1 MGCVHGR
8 KSEVKIISRVK
19 TLKRTVN
26 SDVQTEPDSQ
36 AKTLSSSSR
45 KNPFIFFIKSRS
57 DKIEDNYRILEK
69 IGSGGFGEIYKVEH
83 IKSGFLRAM
92 KIIKKLSTE
101 NSQKEDDIN
110 FKSEITILMDIDHPN
125 IIKIFEYYSDES
137 NYYIITEYVSGCE
150 LYDFILKAKKF
161 TEKQAAIILYQ
172 ILSALNYLHSKNI
185 VHRDVKSE
193 NILITSDL
201 NIKLIDFGMS
211 VKVDNKKLKDM
222 VGTSYYMAPEVI
234 RREYGPKCDI
244 WSCGIIFHI
253 LLVGYPP
260 FNGKNR
266 TEIFEKILKG
276 RLHNQIDRS
285 EWQRITPLA
294 KDLLLKMLTYEPE
307 DRVSAEE
314 AIRHPWIIGS
324 HAREQELSEEIA
336 LDALANIRNFSVRER
351 LRVATMAYI
360 VHFLY
365 ATKDVS
371 DLQKMFKIFDKN
383 SDGKLSL
390 KEFNLGYTNYY
401 GKVLTDFE
409 MKNIFEELDQ
419 NGDGFIEYQEFL
431 RATINQ
437 KQMLAENNLFL
448 AFEQFDENGD
458 KKLSF
463 DEIKLLL
470 TGEDDENIKH
480 LIQKYDLDNDDCLS
494 FTEFVSMMN
503 EIIEM

>member
-1 MGCVHGR
+1 MGCVSGR
-8 KSEVKIISRVK
+8 KNEVKIISRVK
-19 TLKRTVN
+19 TRKKTVN
-26 SDVQTEPDSQ
+26 SDVQTEPDSH
-36 AKTLSSSSR
+36 AKTSSSSSR
-45 KNPFIFFIKSRS
+45 KNPFISFVRAMSN
-57 DKIEDNYRILEK
+57 KIEDNYRILEK
-69 IGSGGFGEIYKVEH
+69 IGSGGFGEIYKAEH
-83 IKSGFLRAM
+83 IKSGFIRAM

-101 NSQKEDDIN
+101 SSDKEDDIN
-110 FKSEITILMDIDHPN
+110 FKSEITILMEIDHPN
-125 IIKIFEYYSDES
+125 IIKIFEYYSDDFA
-137 NYYIITEYVSGCE
+137 YYIITEYVSGCE
-150 LYDFILKAKKF
+150 LYNFILKAKKF
-161 TEKQAAIILYQ
+161 SEKQTAMILYQ
-172 ILSALNYLHSKNI
+172 ILSALNYLHSKDI
-185 VHRDVKSE
+185 VHRDIKPE
-193 NILITSDL
+193 NILITTDL

-211 VKVDNKKLKDM
+211 VKVENKKLNDV

-234 RREYGPKCDI
+234 RGEYGPKCDI

-253 LLVGYPP
+253 LLIGYPP
-260 FNGKNR
+260 FQGRNR
-266 TEIFEKILKG
+266 IEIFEKILKG
-276 RLHNQIDRS
+276 KLSTQIDRQ

-307 DRVSAEE
+307 LRVSAEE

-324 HAREQELSEEIA
+324 HAREQELCEEIA
-336 LDALANIRNFSVRER
+336 LDALANIRNFSAREK

-360 VHFLY
+360 VHFVY

-390 KEFNLGYTNYY
+390 NEFTLGYTNYY

-437 KQMLAENNLFL
+437 KQMLAENNLFM

-470 TGEDDENIKH
+470 TGEDSESIRI
-480 LIQKYDLDNDDCLS
+480 LIQKYDVDDDNCLS
-494 FTEFVSMMN
+494 FTEFVRLMN